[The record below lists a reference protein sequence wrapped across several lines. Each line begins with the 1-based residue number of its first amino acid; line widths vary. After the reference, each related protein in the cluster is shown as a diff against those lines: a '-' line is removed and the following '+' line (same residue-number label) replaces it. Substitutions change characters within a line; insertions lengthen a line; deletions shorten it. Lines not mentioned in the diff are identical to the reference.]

1 MPLRRSKAIVLRSYR
16 VGEADKIVVFFALEL
31 GKIRGMA
38 KGARRPRSRFGS
50 SLEIGTEVELT
61 IFEKESRELVS
72 VDRCDIVR
80 SGFRQFGDPILATTL
95 GYVTDLADAF
105 VPEREPNQRVYRLL
119 RAMIASLSSSTTAET
134 RARYFEA
141 WILRLSG
148 LYPWR
153 RTCVDC
159 GRPLVESGARFS
171 LGERRLACRTCAEGV
186 EETLSLSSESLQFL
200 EEVWGRPPEAVA
212 AARPAVL
219 RELGAFHYRLVQE
232 HVEKELKSHQVLE
245 EMLREGRRR

>member
-1 MPLRRSKAIVLRSYR
+1 MPLRRSKAIILRTYR
-16 VGEADKIVVFFALEL
+16 VGEADKIVVFFTLDL

-38 KGARRPRSRFGS
+38 KGARRPRSRFGG
-50 SLEIGTEVELT
+50 SLELGTEIELT
-61 IFEKESRELVS
+61 IFEKESSELVS

-95 GYVTDLADAF
+95 GYVSDLADAF
-105 VPEREPNQRVYRLL
+105 VPEREPNQRIYRLL
-119 RAMIASLSSSTTAET
+119 RAMIASLSSPSTAET

-153 RTCVDC
+153 RTCVSC
-159 GRPLVESGARFS
+159 GKPLLERGARFS
-171 LGERRLACRTCAEGV
+171 LGERRLACTSCSDV
-186 EETLSLSSESLQFL
+186 LEEALPISSESLRFL
-200 EEVWGRPPEAVA
+200 EEVWTRPPEEVA
-212 AARPAVL
+212 PPRPGVL
-219 RELGAFHYRLVQE
+219 KELGTFHYRLVQE

-245 EMLREGRRR
+245 EMLREERRR